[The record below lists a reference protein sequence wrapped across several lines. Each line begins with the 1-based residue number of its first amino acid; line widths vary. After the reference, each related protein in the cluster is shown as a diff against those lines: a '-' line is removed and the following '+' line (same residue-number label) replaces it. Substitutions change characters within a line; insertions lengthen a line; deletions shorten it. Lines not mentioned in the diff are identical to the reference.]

1 MDLSPKEKTVRT
13 VLCII
18 LSILIL
24 LMMTVIFLFSSES
37 REESGDRSH
46 GVTRMVVRLLVWDY
60 DELSADE
67 QTALLDLYHLPIRKL
82 GHLTEYAVLAML
94 CGGFMHALGKGAYAV
109 YWLIPAAFCLLYAIS
124 DEVHQIF
131 SSRGASPV
139 DVGIDFV
146 GAMLGL
152 CIIHA
157 AVGTVR
163 RIIIRRKENRA

>member
-1 MDLSPKEKTVRT
+1 MSRKEKTVRT
-13 VLCII
+13 ALCVI
-18 LSILIL
+18 LAVLIL
-24 LMMTVIFLFSSES
+24 LTMTVIFLFSSES

-46 GVTRMVVRLLVWDY
+46 GVTRMVVRLLVRDY

-67 QTALLDLYHLPIRKL
+67 QTALLEAYHLPIRKL
-82 GHLTEYAVLAML
+82 GHLSEYALLAFL
-94 CGGFMHALGKGAYAV
+94 CGGFMHALGKGSYPV

-139 DVGIDFV
+139 DVCIDFV

-157 AVGTVR
+157 AVGTAR
-163 RIIIRRKENRA
+163 RIIVRREDRKA

>member
-1 MDLSPKEKTVRT
+1 MSHKEKTVRT
-13 VLCII
+13 VLCIT
-18 LSILIL
+18 LAILIL
-24 LMMTVIFLFSSES
+24 LTMTVIFLFSSES

-67 QTALLDLYHLPIRKL
+67 QAALLETYHLPIRKL
-82 GHLTEYAVLAML
+82 GHLSEYALLAFL
-94 CGGFMHALGKGAYAV
+94 CGGFMHALGKGSYSV

-131 SSRGASPV
+131 SSRGASAV
-139 DVGIDFV
+139 DVCIDFI

-152 CIIHA
+152 CVIHA
-157 AVGTVR
+157 VVGTAK
-163 RIIIRRKENRA
+163 RIIIRRKEGRA